1 MDNLKT
7 YLPLLGRLLMSS
19 LFIWDGIRQLRSPSV
34 FAQYFASLHVP
45 LPNVAIWISVIIRVS
60 HIGRCSHVF
69 GLFARFT

>member
-7 YLPLLGRLLMSS
+7 YLPPLGRLLMSS

-45 LPNVAIWISVIIRVS
+45 LPNVAIWISVLIGVRD
-60 HIGRCSHVF
+60 IGRCSHVF